1 MRRQVLA
8 AAFVAV
14 GVSGCGSIVRGTDEP
29 VAFLSDPPG
38 AQVTT
43 TKGYACPLTPC
54 SIKVDRSD
62 EFDATIS
69 KPGYVAQVVQVRTKV
84 TGSGG
89 ASFAGNVL
97 AGGVIGMGV
106 DAATGAAL
114 DHTPNPVSV
123 TLEPEKRSAPVPAV
137 RGRRHKQPQG

>member
-1 MRRQVLA
+1 MKRQVIA

-14 GVSGCGSIVRGTDEP
+14 SAGGCGSIVRGTDEP

-38 AQVTT
+38 AQVVT

-69 KPGYVAQVVQVRTKV
+69 KPGYASQIVQVRTKV
-84 TGSGG
+84 AGAGG

-106 DAATGAAL
+106 DAATGASL

-123 TLEPEKRSAPVPAV
+123 TLIPEGRSAPVS
-137 RGRRHKQPQG
+137 RGRRRVQPEG